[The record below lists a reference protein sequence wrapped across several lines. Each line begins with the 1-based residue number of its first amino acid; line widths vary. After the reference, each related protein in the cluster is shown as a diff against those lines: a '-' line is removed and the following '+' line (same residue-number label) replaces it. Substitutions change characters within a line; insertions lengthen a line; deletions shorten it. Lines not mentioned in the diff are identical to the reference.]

1 MALETWCGRGELLVH
16 CTGGKYVRNNS
27 GFWSKD
33 HSNQNYVRLPED
45 EADNLTDPHS
55 HVNTAT
61 NIIKQNKH
69 TKSIKNRGL
78 LTFSLISHLGF
89 ILGLKANII
98 SVLKDFYI
106 FGIRKELIQ

>member
-1 MALETWCGRGELLVH
+1 MLKRRIISSLHW
-16 CTGGKYVRNNS
+16 GKIRRNNS
-27 GFWSKD
+27 GSWSKD
-33 HSNQNYVRLPED
+33 HSNQNYVRLAED

-69 TKSIKNRGL
+69 TKSIKNRGFIS
-78 LTFSLISHLGF
+78 FSLISRLGF
-89 ILGLKANII
+89 IQGLKAKII

-106 FGIRKELIQ
+106 FGIRNLPVIQPE